1 MEGIRILVADDHPML
16 REGLSAVLGT
26 HSGFEVV
33 GEAGDGEEV
42 LRLASGLRPDVVL
55 LDLEMP
61 STGGVE
67 VLRRLR
73 RLDDPP
79 KVVVFTAYD
88 DERLLEALREG
99 AQGCLLKGAS
109 RTEIFDAVRTVH
121 AGGSVIPP
129 EITARILK
137 EMRGESEPLTP
148 RELEVIRL
156 VARGL
161 TNREVARALFI
172 SERTVKF
179 HVSSLLTKLRA
190 ENRTQAVAIAR
201 ERGLLRA

>member
-1 MEGIRILVADDHPML
+1 MEEIRILVADDHPML

-26 HSGFEVV
+26 RPGFEVV

-42 LRLASGLRPDVVL
+42 LRLAPELRPDVVL

-61 STGGVE
+61 GTGGVE

-73 RLDDPP
+73 GLDDPP

-121 AGGSVIPP
+121 AGGSVIPR
-129 EITARILK
+129 EITARVLK
-137 EMRGESEPLTP
+137 EMRGESETLTP
-148 RELEVIRL
+148 RELEVLRL

-161 TNREVARALFI
+161 TNREVARTLFI

-179 HVSSLLTKLRA
+179 HVSSLLAKLRA

>member
-1 MEGIRILVADDHPML
+1 VEGIRILVADDHPML

-26 HSGFEVV
+26 RPGFEVV

-61 STGGVE
+61 GTGGVE

-73 RLDDPP
+73 GLDDPP

-99 AQGCLLKGAS
+99 ARGCLLKGAS

-129 EITARILK
+129 EITARVLK

-148 RELEVIRL
+148 RELEVLRL

-179 HVSSLLTKLRA
+179 HVSSLLAKLRA